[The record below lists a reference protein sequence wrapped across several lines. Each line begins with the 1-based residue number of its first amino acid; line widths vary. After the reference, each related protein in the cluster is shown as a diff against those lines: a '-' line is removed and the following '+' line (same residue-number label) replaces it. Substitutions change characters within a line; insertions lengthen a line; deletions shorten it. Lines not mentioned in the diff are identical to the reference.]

1 MGTCSSKLIPTMNRK
16 LLCLPLLLLLGGHLA
31 LGQDGCC
38 AVKEVQGDDSL
49 AGTYRL
55 ATPGDG
61 DSFPAICIDSC
72 AYARDG
78 NPNSG
83 ELFCFKTE
91 GATHTTECT
100 EEGTTVAGAGGG
112 ECAYSKDNLSWAEYQ
127 TKIGMP
133 SSASSPYNVVI
144 TFDADTTIGS
154 CHSNCGPID
163 CSGSSCSVTYTG
175 TIPMELF
182 NVKKVN
188 FAGETDRSNIISVT
202 VNGEEQC

>member
-1 MGTCSSKLIPTMNRK
+1 MGEHIHSSSSIMAMNT
-16 LLCLPLLLLLGGHLA
+16 LGPLVQQVVLLLLLGGHHVH
-31 LGQDGCC
+31 GQEDCC
-38 AVKEVQGDDSL
+38 AVKEVTGDDDM

-61 DSFPAICIDSC
+61 DSFPAVCIDSC

-100 EEGTTVAGAGGG
+100 EEGTTVAGAGAG
-112 ECAYSKDNLSWAEYQ
+112 
-127 TKIGMP
+127 
-133 SSASSPYNVVI
+133 ASSPYNVVI

-154 CHSNCGPID
+154 CHSNCSPID

>member
-1 MGTCSSKLIPTMNRK
+1 MGSSIMAMNT
-16 LLCLPLLLLLGGHLA
+16 LGPLVQQVVFLLLLGGHHVH
-31 LGQDGCC
+31 GQEDCC
-38 AVKEVQGDDSL
+38 AVKEVTGDDDM

-61 DSFPAICIDSC
+61 DSFPAVCIDSC

-78 NPNSG
+78 NSNSR

-91 GATHTTECT
+91 GATHTTDCIE
-100 EEGTTVAGAGGG
+100 EEGTTAAGAGG
-112 ECAYSKDNLSWAEYQ
+112 ECDYPKDNVSTAEYQ
-127 TKIGMP
+127 TKIAMP
-133 SSASSPYNVVI
+133 SSTSSPFDVVI

-163 CSGSSCSVTYTG
+163 CEGATCSITYTG

-182 NVKKVN
+182 NVKKVGGTE
-188 FAGETDRSNIISVT
+188 FDDWSNIISVT

>member
-1 MGTCSSKLIPTMNRK
+1 MNCR
-16 LLCLPLLLLLGGHLA
+16 LQLLLLLVGGQLA
-31 LGQDGCC
+31 VAQEGCC

-61 DSFPAICIDSC
+61 DSFPSVCIDSC

-78 NPNSG
+78 NSNSR

-100 EEGTTVAGAGGG
+100 EEGTTAASGGAGG
-112 ECAYSKDNLSWAEYQ
+112 ECDYPKDNVSTAEYQ
-127 TKIGMP
+127 TKIAMP
-133 SSASSPYNVVI
+133 SSASSPFNVVI

-154 CHSNCGPID
+154 CHSNCGSID
-163 CSGSSCSVTYTG
+163 CSGATCSTTYTG
-175 TIPMELF
+175 SIPMELF
-182 NVKKVN
+182 NVKKVGATQ
-188 FAGETDRSNIISVT
+188 FDDWSNIISVII
-202 VNGEEQC
+202 NGEEQC

>member
-1 MGTCSSKLIPTMNRK
+1 MGTRLSMLIPTMNKK
-16 LLCLPLLLLLGGHLA
+16 LLRLPLLLLLGGHLA

-61 DSFPAICIDSC
+61 DSFPSVCIDSC

-78 NPNSG
+78 NSNSR

-100 EEGTTVAGAGGG
+100 EEGTTAASGAGG
-112 ECAYSKDNLSWAEYQ
+112 ECDYPKDNVSTAEYQ
-127 TKIGMP
+127 TKIAMP
-133 SSASSPYNVVI
+133 SSASSPFNVVI

-154 CHSNCGPID
+154 CHSNCGSID
-163 CSGSSCSVTYTG
+163 CSGTTCSITYTG

-182 NVKKVN
+182 NVKKTGATQ
-188 FAGETDRSNIISVT
+188 FDDWSNIVSVT

>member
-1 MGTCSSKLIPTMNRK
+1 MGTRSLKLILTMNQK
-16 LLCLPLLLLLGGHLA
+16 LHLLLLLRGHLV
-31 LGQDGCC
+31 LGQEGCC
-38 AVKEVQGDDSL
+38 AVKDVQGDDDM

-61 DSFPAICIDSC
+61 DSFPAVCIDSC
-72 AYARDG
+72 AYAR
-78 NPNSG
+78 
-83 ELFCFKTE
+83 
-91 GATHTTECT
+91 
-100 EEGTTVAGAGGG
+100 
-112 ECAYSKDNLSWAEYQ
+112 DNLSWAEYQ